1 MKDIKLVA
9 LDLDGTLFDNSSR
22 ISERNLTA
30 IRSITDKGIHVVI
43 STGRPFEGIP
53 FDQIKG
59 TGINYAITANG
70 SGIYEISTGKC
81 LYENAMDEE
90 LVTPILNFL
99 LTRDIHMD
107 AFIGGKGYTP
117 VQCVETAQKLTV
129 PSSIKN
135 YIITTRTRLD
145 NILQFIHENQL
156 KVQKMTLNF
165 YPAADGTLIDRET
178 VRKFLVSNP
187 SITTVCGGYNNLE
200 FTRADANK
208 GVGLRKLAEILGVN
222 PDATMAI
229 GDTENDLAIIEAAGI
244 GVAMGN
250 ATDAVKA
257 RADYVTTTNTKDGVA
272 AAIEHFILLFHSQR
286 NNPIFFFKDAMT
298 ASTCR
303 RSVSLPMVKR
313 TLPGA

>member
-22 ISERNLTA
+22 ISKRNLTA

-117 VQCVETAQKLTV
+117 VLCVETAQKLTV

-272 AAIEHFILLFHSQR
+272 AAIEHFIL
-286 NNPIFFFKDAMT
+286 
-298 ASTCR
+298 
-303 RSVSLPMVKR
+303 
-313 TLPGA
+313 

>member
-22 ISERNLTA
+22 ISERNLAA
-30 IRSITDKGIHVVI
+30 IRSITNKGIHVVI

-129 PSSIKN
+129 PSSIKK

-165 YPAADGTLIDRET
+165 YPAADGTLIDREI

-200 FTRADANK
+200 FTRADASK
-208 GVGLRKLAEILGVN
+208 GVGLRKLAEILGVD

-272 AAIEHFILLFHSQR
+272 AAIEHFIL
-286 NNPIFFFKDAMT
+286 
-298 ASTCR
+298 
-303 RSVSLPMVKR
+303 
-313 TLPGA
+313 

>member
-22 ISERNLTA
+22 ISKRNLTA

-117 VQCVETAQKLTV
+117 IQCVETAQKLTV

-200 FTRADANK
+200 FTRAEANK

-272 AAIEHFILLFHSQR
+272 AAIEHFIL
-286 NNPIFFFKDAMT
+286 
-298 ASTCR
+298 
-303 RSVSLPMVKR
+303 
-313 TLPGA
+313 

>member
-22 ISERNLTA
+22 ISKRNLTA

-117 VQCVETAQKLTV
+117 IQCVETAQKLTV

-145 NILQFIHENQL
+145 NILQLIHENQL

-272 AAIEHFILLFHSQR
+272 AAIEHFIL
-286 NNPIFFFKDAMT
+286 
-298 ASTCR
+298 
-303 RSVSLPMVKR
+303 
-313 TLPGA
+313 

>member
-1 MKDIKLVA
+1 
-9 LDLDGTLFDNSSR
+9 
-22 ISERNLTA
+22 
-30 IRSITDKGIHVVI
+30 
-43 STGRPFEGIP
+43 
-53 FDQIKG
+53 
-59 TGINYAITANG
+59 
-70 SGIYEISTGKC
+70 
-81 LYENAMDEE
+81 MDEE

-208 GVGLRKLAEILGVN
+208 GVWL
-222 PDATMAI
+222 
-229 GDTENDLAIIEAAGI
+229 
-244 GVAMGN
+244 
-250 ATDAVKA
+250 
-257 RADYVTTTNTKDGVA
+257 TK
-272 AAIEHFILLFHSQR
+272 
-286 NNPIFFFKDAMT
+286 
-298 ASTCR
+298 TCR
-303 RSVSLPMVKR
+303 NSRCQSGCHHGNR
-313 TLPGA
+313 

>member
-9 LDLDGTLFDNSSR
+9 LDLDGTLFDNSSH

-117 VQCVETAQKLTV
+117 VKCVETAQKLTV
-129 PSSIKN
+129 SSSIKN

-272 AAIEHFILLFHSQR
+272 AAIEHFIL
-286 NNPIFFFKDAMT
+286 
-298 ASTCR
+298 
-303 RSVSLPMVKR
+303 
-313 TLPGA
+313 

>member
-165 YPAADGTLIDRET
+165 YPATDGTLIDRET

-257 RADYVTTTNTKDGVA
+257 KADYVTTSNTEDGVA
-272 AAIEHFILLFHSQR
+272 AAIEHFIL
-286 NNPIFFFKDAMT
+286 
-298 ASTCR
+298 
-303 RSVSLPMVKR
+303 
-313 TLPGA
+313 

>member
-9 LDLDGTLFDNSSR
+9 LDLDGTLFDNSSH

-222 PDATMAI
+222 PDAAMAI

-272 AAIEHFILLFHSQR
+272 AAIEHFIL
-286 NNPIFFFKDAMT
+286 
-298 ASTCR
+298 
-303 RSVSLPMVKR
+303 
-313 TLPGA
+313 

>member
-22 ISERNLTA
+22 ISKRNLTA

-117 VQCVETAQKLTV
+117 IQCVEKAQKLTV

-272 AAIEHFILLFHSQR
+272 AAIEHFIL
-286 NNPIFFFKDAMT
+286 
-298 ASTCR
+298 
-303 RSVSLPMVKR
+303 
-313 TLPGA
+313 

>member
-22 ISERNLTA
+22 ISKRNLTA

-90 LVTPILNFL
+90 LVTPILNFF

-117 VQCVETAQKLTV
+117 IQCVETAQKLTV

-272 AAIEHFILLFHSQR
+272 AAIEHFIL
-286 NNPIFFFKDAMT
+286 
-298 ASTCR
+298 
-303 RSVSLPMVKR
+303 
-313 TLPGA
+313 

>member
-22 ISERNLTA
+22 ISKRNLTA

-90 LVTPILNFL
+90 LVTLILNFL

-117 VQCVETAQKLTV
+117 IQCVETAQKLTV

-272 AAIEHFILLFHSQR
+272 AAIEHFIL
-286 NNPIFFFKDAMT
+286 
-298 ASTCR
+298 
-303 RSVSLPMVKR
+303 
-313 TLPGA
+313 

>member
-22 ISERNLTA
+22 ISKRNLTA

-107 AFIGGKGYTP
+107 AFIGGKGYAP
-117 VQCVETAQKLTV
+117 IQCVETAQKLTV

-272 AAIEHFILLFHSQR
+272 AAIEHFIL
-286 NNPIFFFKDAMT
+286 
-298 ASTCR
+298 
-303 RSVSLPMVKR
+303 
-313 TLPGA
+313 

>member
-22 ISERNLTA
+22 ISKRNLTA
-30 IRSITDKGIHVVI
+30 IRSITDKAIHVVI

-117 VQCVETAQKLTV
+117 IQCVETAQKLTV

-272 AAIEHFILLFHSQR
+272 AAIEHFIL
-286 NNPIFFFKDAMT
+286 
-298 ASTCR
+298 
-303 RSVSLPMVKR
+303 
-313 TLPGA
+313 

>member
-9 LDLDGTLFDNSSR
+9 LDLDGTLFDNSSH

-70 SGIYEISTGKC
+70 SGIYEISTRKC

-117 VQCVETAQKLTV
+117 IQCVETAQKLTV

-272 AAIEHFILLFHSQR
+272 AAIEHFIL
-286 NNPIFFFKDAMT
+286 
-298 ASTCR
+298 
-303 RSVSLPMVKR
+303 
-313 TLPGA
+313 

>member
-9 LDLDGTLFDNSSR
+9 LHLDGTLFDNSSR
-22 ISERNLTA
+22 ISKRNLTA

-272 AAIEHFILLFHSQR
+272 AAIEHFIL
-286 NNPIFFFKDAMT
+286 
-298 ASTCR
+298 
-303 RSVSLPMVKR
+303 
-313 TLPGA
+313 

>member
-156 KVQKMTLNF
+156 TVQKMTLNF

-272 AAIEHFILLFHSQR
+272 AAIEHFIL
-286 NNPIFFFKDAMT
+286 
-298 ASTCR
+298 
-303 RSVSLPMVKR
+303 
-313 TLPGA
+313 

>member
-9 LDLDGTLFDNSSR
+9 LDLDGTLFDNSSH

-156 KVQKMTLNF
+156 KVQKMTLNSIQQPMEHSLTAKPSANF
-165 YPAADGTLIDRET
+165 SCPIRQLLPSAAD
-178 VRKFLVSNP
+178 
-187 SITTVCGGYNNLE
+187 TTIWNSRVQMQ
-200 FTRADANK
+200 TRA
-208 GVGLRKLAEILGVN
+208 LAY
-222 PDATMAI
+222 
-229 GDTENDLAIIEAAGI
+229 ENLP
-244 GVAMGN
+244 
-250 ATDAVKA
+250 K
-257 RADYVTTTNTKDGVA
+257 
-272 AAIEHFILLFHSQR
+272 F
-286 NNPIFFFKDAMT
+286 
-298 ASTCR
+298 
-303 RSVSLPMVKR
+303 SVSIRMPPWQSVTPKM
-313 TLPGA
+313 TLPSLRLPVSVWQWEMPLMPSKPGQITSPQRIPRTGWQRPSNILSCNFTHRATTRYFSLKMQ

>member
-129 PSSIKN
+129 PSSIKK

-145 NILQFIHENQL
+145 NIPQFIHENQL

-272 AAIEHFILLFHSQR
+272 AAIEHFIL
-286 NNPIFFFKDAMT
+286 
-298 ASTCR
+298 
-303 RSVSLPMVKR
+303 
-313 TLPGA
+313 

>member
-1 MKDIKLVA
+1 MRIYHERHKISCTGSRRYAV
-9 LDLDGTLFDNSSR
+9 DNSSR
-22 ISERNLTA
+22 ISKRNLTA

-272 AAIEHFILLFHSQR
+272 AAIEHFIL
-286 NNPIFFFKDAMT
+286 
-298 ASTCR
+298 
-303 RSVSLPMVKR
+303 
-313 TLPGA
+313 

>member
-22 ISERNLTA
+22 ISKRNLTA

-117 VQCVETAQKLTV
+117 IQCVETAQKLTV

-145 NILQFIHENQL
+145 NILQFLHENQL

-272 AAIEHFILLFHSQR
+272 AAIEHFIL
-286 NNPIFFFKDAMT
+286 
-298 ASTCR
+298 
-303 RSVSLPMVKR
+303 
-313 TLPGA
+313 

>member
-22 ISERNLTA
+22 ISKRNLTA

-208 GVGLRKLAEILGVN
+208 GVGLRKLTEILGVN

-272 AAIEHFILLFHSQR
+272 AAIEHFIL
-286 NNPIFFFKDAMT
+286 
-298 ASTCR
+298 
-303 RSVSLPMVKR
+303 
-313 TLPGA
+313 

>member
-229 GDTENDLAIIEAAGI
+229 GDTENDLAIIEAASI

-272 AAIEHFILLFHSQR
+272 AAIEHFIL
-286 NNPIFFFKDAMT
+286 
-298 ASTCR
+298 
-303 RSVSLPMVKR
+303 
-313 TLPGA
+313 

>member
-1 MKDIKLVA
+1 MNDIKLVA

-22 ISERNLTA
+22 ISKRNLTA

-117 VQCVETAQKLTV
+117 IQCVETAQKLTV

-272 AAIEHFILLFHSQR
+272 AAIEHFIL
-286 NNPIFFFKDAMT
+286 
-298 ASTCR
+298 
-303 RSVSLPMVKR
+303 
-313 TLPGA
+313 

>member
-22 ISERNLTA
+22 ISKRNLTA

-117 VQCVETAQKLTV
+117 IQCVETAQKLTV

-165 YPAADGTLIDRET
+165 YPAAEWNTPLTAKPSANFSCPIRHTFHRIYHTLYSALQCSHCDRGRNGYRIGRCRNCLFNICRNLCHVLGTVIQCLCSPADWDIIT
-178 VRKFLVSNP
+178 TKKFLS
-187 SITTVCGGYNNLE
+187 TT
-200 FTRADANK
+200 
-208 GVGLRKLAEILGVN
+208 
-222 PDATMAI
+222 
-229 GDTENDLAIIEAAGI
+229 
-244 GVAMGN
+244 
-250 ATDAVKA
+250 
-257 RADYVTTTNTKDGVA
+257 
-272 AAIEHFILLFHSQR
+272 
-286 NNPIFFFKDAMT
+286 
-298 ASTCR
+298 R
-303 RSVSLPMVKR
+303 RSLSRSGIVSFAYIQSPLSR
-313 TLPGA
+313 YLFQ

>member
-22 ISERNLTA
+22 ISKRKLTA

-117 VQCVETAQKLTV
+117 IQCVETAQKLTV

-272 AAIEHFILLFHSQR
+272 AAIEHFIL
-286 NNPIFFFKDAMT
+286 
-298 ASTCR
+298 
-303 RSVSLPMVKR
+303 
-313 TLPGA
+313 

>member
-22 ISERNLTA
+22 ISERNLTT

-117 VQCVETAQKLTV
+117 IQCVETAQKLTV

-272 AAIEHFILLFHSQR
+272 AAIEHFIL
-286 NNPIFFFKDAMT
+286 
-298 ASTCR
+298 
-303 RSVSLPMVKR
+303 
-313 TLPGA
+313 

>member
-30 IRSITDKGIHVVI
+30 IRSITDKGIHIVI

-117 VQCVETAQKLTV
+117 IQCVETAQKLTV

-272 AAIEHFILLFHSQR
+272 AAIEHFIL
-286 NNPIFFFKDAMT
+286 
-298 ASTCR
+298 
-303 RSVSLPMVKR
+303 
-313 TLPGA
+313 

>member
-9 LDLDGTLFDNSSR
+9 LDLDGTLFDNNSR

-135 YIITTRTRLD
+135 YIITTRTRLY

-272 AAIEHFILLFHSQR
+272 AAIEHFIL
-286 NNPIFFFKDAMT
+286 
-298 ASTCR
+298 
-303 RSVSLPMVKR
+303 
-313 TLPGA
+313 

>member
-22 ISERNLTA
+22 ISKRNLTA

-117 VQCVETAQKLTV
+117 IQCVETAQKLTV

-187 SITTVCGGYNNLE
+187 SITTVCGGYNTLE

-272 AAIEHFILLFHSQR
+272 AAIEHFIL
-286 NNPIFFFKDAMT
+286 
-298 ASTCR
+298 
-303 RSVSLPMVKR
+303 
-313 TLPGA
+313 

>member
-117 VQCVETAQKLTV
+117 IQCVETAQKLTV

-229 GDTENDLAIIEAAGI
+229 GDTENDLAIIVAAGI

-272 AAIEHFILLFHSQR
+272 AAIEHFIL
-286 NNPIFFFKDAMT
+286 
-298 ASTCR
+298 
-303 RSVSLPMVKR
+303 
-313 TLPGA
+313 

>member
-9 LDLDGTLFDNSSR
+9 LDLDGTLFDNSSH

-272 AAIEHFILLFHSQR
+272 A
-286 NNPIFFFKDAMT
+286 
-298 ASTCR
+298 
-303 RSVSLPMVKR
+303 VSYTHLR
-313 TLPGA
+313 AHET

>member
-9 LDLDGTLFDNSSR
+9 LDLDGTLFDNSSH

-117 VQCVETAQKLTV
+117 IQCVETAQKLTV

-178 VRKFLVSNP
+178 VRKLLVSNP

-272 AAIEHFILLFHSQR
+272 AAIEHFIL
-286 NNPIFFFKDAMT
+286 
-298 ASTCR
+298 
-303 RSVSLPMVKR
+303 
-313 TLPGA
+313 

>member
-22 ISERNLTA
+22 ISKRNLTA

-117 VQCVETAQKLTV
+117 VQCIETAQKLTV

-244 GVAMGN
+244 GVAMEN

-272 AAIEHFILLFHSQR
+272 AAIEHFIL
-286 NNPIFFFKDAMT
+286 
-298 ASTCR
+298 
-303 RSVSLPMVKR
+303 
-313 TLPGA
+313 

>member
-9 LDLDGTLFDNSSR
+9 LDLDGTLFDNGSH

-272 AAIEHFILLFHSQR
+272 AAIEHFIL
-286 NNPIFFFKDAMT
+286 
-298 ASTCR
+298 
-303 RSVSLPMVKR
+303 
-313 TLPGA
+313 

>member
-22 ISERNLTA
+22 ISKRNLTA

-117 VQCVETAQKLTV
+117 IQCVETAQKLTV

-135 YIITTRTRLD
+135 YVITTRTRLD

-272 AAIEHFILLFHSQR
+272 AAIEHFIL
-286 NNPIFFFKDAMT
+286 
-298 ASTCR
+298 
-303 RSVSLPMVKR
+303 
-313 TLPGA
+313 

>member
-22 ISERNLTA
+22 ISKRNLTA

-117 VQCVETAQKLTV
+117 IQCVETAQKLTV

-165 YPAADGTLIDRET
+165 YPAADGTFIDRET

-272 AAIEHFILLFHSQR
+272 AAIEHFIL
-286 NNPIFFFKDAMT
+286 
-298 ASTCR
+298 
-303 RSVSLPMVKR
+303 
-313 TLPGA
+313 

>member
-22 ISERNLTA
+22 ISKRNLTA

-117 VQCVETAQKLTV
+117 IQCVETAQKLTV

-229 GDTENDLAIIEAAGI
+229 GDSENDLAIIEAAGI

-272 AAIEHFILLFHSQR
+272 AAIEHFIL
-286 NNPIFFFKDAMT
+286 
-298 ASTCR
+298 
-303 RSVSLPMVKR
+303 
-313 TLPGA
+313 

>member
-187 SITTVCGGYNNLE
+187 SITTC
-200 FTRADANK
+200 
-208 GVGLRKLAEILGVN
+208 
-222 PDATMAI
+222 
-229 GDTENDLAIIEAAGI
+229 
-244 GVAMGN
+244 
-250 ATDAVKA
+250 
-257 RADYVTTTNTKDGVA
+257 
-272 AAIEHFILLFHSQR
+272 LLYTSPSPR
-286 NNPIFFFKDAMT
+286 DC
-298 ASTCR
+298 S
-303 RSVSLPMVKR
+303 
-313 TLPGA
+313 